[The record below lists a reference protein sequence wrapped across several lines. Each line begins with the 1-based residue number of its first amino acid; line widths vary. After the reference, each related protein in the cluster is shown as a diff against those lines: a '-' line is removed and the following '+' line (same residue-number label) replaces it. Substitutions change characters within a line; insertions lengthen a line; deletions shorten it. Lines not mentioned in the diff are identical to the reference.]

1 MTSQRNKIDDPNT
14 SVKAIQHDWSGQ
26 HLRINAPFC
35 RFLKRLLDL
44 FLALMMICFIAPW
57 LFTLVILI
65 IVLDTKGN
73 PFFVQKRTGRNLKSF
88 YCLKFRTMILNK
100 DSHRIQVQVNDSR
113 ITRTGKFLRKY
124 HIDELPQVFNVLLG
138 SMSIVGP
145 RPHMLRQN
153 VEFSKIS
160 DQYHFR
166 HIVKPGMTGLA
177 QVRGF
182 HGMVYDTS
190 HYFSRLNSDLEYIQN
205 WSIFT
210 DIRIFFQTTF
220 QILLQR

>member
-1 MTSQRNKIDDPNT
+1 
-14 SVKAIQHDWSGQ
+14 
-26 HLRINAPFC
+26 LR
-35 RFLKRLLDL
+35 
-44 FLALMMICFIAPW
+44 
-57 LFTLVILI
+57 
-65 IVLDTKGN
+65 
-73 PFFVQKRTGRNLKSF
+73 Q
-88 YCLKFRTMILNK
+88 
-100 DSHRIQVQVNDSR
+100 
-113 ITRTGKFLRKY
+113 Y

-160 DQYHFR
+160 ESYHIR

-182 HGMVYDTS
+182 HGMVYDTT
-190 HYFSRLNSDLEYIQN
+190 HYYSRLNSDLEYIRN
-205 WSIFT
+205 WSLWM

-220 QILLQR
+220 QILFQR